1 MRSSICAAVCFCFLL
16 HCPVKAQCLSWPQ
29 GAARTSTKAVLTIE
43 SEKPLV
49 RPGESAALHIQ
60 LRNATKQVLELVETF
75 IQRDYEVHVV
85 DSHGVE
91 PP

>member
-1 MRSSICAAVCFCFLL
+1 
-16 HCPVKAQCLSWPQ
+16 
-29 GAARTSTKAVLTIE
+29 VLTIE